1 MRVVTLSEIAGAARL
16 VTDESIRRACGFAG
30 LGTGVMML
38 AFSFDLGMAFRAGG
52 VLLALLCFALL
63 VAAWRVRRDSV
74 RRTEAWTLLVAELPA
89 ARQPEH
95 LPETL
100 LLLSHIL
107 RERLIWHAERVA
119 VVALV
124 FLGAALLVRFLAP

>member
-1 MRVVTLSEIAGAARL
+1 MRAVTISEIAGAARL

-38 AFSFDLGMAFRAGG
+38 AFSFDLAMSFRAGG
-52 VLLALLCFALL
+52 VLLALLCFTLL
-63 VAAWRVRRDSV
+63 VAAWRVRGDSI
-74 RRTEAWTLLVAELPA
+74 RRTEAWTLLVTQLPA
-89 ARQPEH
+89 AKRPEH

-100 LLLSHIL
+100 RLLSSIL

-119 VVALV
+119 VVALI
-124 FLGAALLVRFLAP
+124 FLAAALLARLLLV